1 MGYLSRVFEATER
14 ANYRA
19 FLDMLP
25 AGGGGRLLDIGAHE
39 GGFTVA
45 IAERLG
51 TGDVHAVELIPAHA
65 EVARRLG
72 FDVVETD
79 ADQGL
84 PFGDESFDV
93 VTANQVIE
101 HVRRTDVMLSEI
113 RRVMRPDAVAV
124 IGTNNMASWHN
135 VISLAAGWQPPP
147 QHVSDEVIV
156 GNPLNPQDGWDHED
170 LGRTHLRLF
179 TLRALRE
186 LAAYHGL
193 KTVGART
200 VGFYPL
206 PPGLGRLVSR
216 VDRLHGAFSLL
227 VLTRDSSSRPSG
239 AA

>member
-25 AGGGGRLLDIGAHE
+25 QGSGGRLLDIGAHE
-39 GGFTVA
+39 GEFTKS

-51 TGDVHAVELIPAHA
+51 TSDVHCVELIPEHA
-65 EVARRLG
+65 AVARSLG
-72 FDVVETD
+72 FDVVEAD

-84 PFGDESFDV
+84 PFEDGAFDV

-113 RRVMRPDAVAV
+113 RRLLAPDGIAV
-124 IGTNNMASWHN
+124 IGTNNLASWHN
-135 VISLAAGWQPPP
+135 VVSLVAGWQPPP
-147 QHVSDEVIV
+147 VHVSDQVIV
-156 GNPLNPQDGWDHED
+156 GNPVNPQDGWDHED

-179 TLRALRE
+179 TTRALRE
-186 LAAYHGL
+186 LAAYHRL
-193 KTVGART
+193 ATVDWRT

-206 PPGLGRLVSR
+206 PPR
-216 VDRLHGAFSLL
+216 VGAAVAKLDRRHGAFSLV
-227 VLTRDSSSRPSG
+227 VLKR
-239 AA
+239 AN

>member
-19 FLDMLP
+19 FLEMLP
-25 AGGGGRLLDIGAHE
+25 WGGDGRLLDIGAHE
-39 GGFTVA
+39 GEFTTA
-45 IAERLG
+45 IAEHLG
-51 TGDVHAVELIPAHA
+51 ANEVECVEFIPAHA
-65 EVARRLG
+65 EVARRRG
-72 FDVVETD
+72 FHVVE
-79 ADQGL
+79 ADVDEGL
-84 PFGDESFDV
+84 PFADEYFDY

-113 RRVMRPDAVAV
+113 RRVMKPRGIAV

-147 QHVSDEVIV
+147 QHVSDQIIV

-186 LAAYHGL
+186 LAAHHRL
-193 KTVGART
+193 ETVDART

-206 PPGLGRLVSR
+206 PPGLGRLAA
-216 VDRLHGAFSLL
+216 RLDPVHGAFSLL
-227 VLTRDSSSRPSG
+227 VLRR
-239 AA
+239 AR